1 MEAGLGRDMS
11 LLIRHRVTVLAVVA
25 ACVVLIAIVVGAGE
39 SSKKPA
45 TPAPSPVDVEIVQ
58 VLQRDVPIYG
68 EWIGTLDG
76 MVNADIKAQVQGYVL
91 NRTYQEG
98 SYVRKGDLLFEID
111 PRPFQ
116 AALEQA
122 SGQLSQTKGQ
132 VQQAMAL
139 LSEARAR
146 LTQAEANQVKTQLD
160 VDRYTPLARQ
170 GVIPQQD
177 LDNAVQ
183 ANLASKAQVNAAK
196 AAVETAEAGVAAARA
211 TAQSAEAGVKN
222 AELNLG
228 FTKVVSPVDGIAG
241 IAQAQVGNLV
251 NPTSGSLT
259 TVSTLDPIKVY
270 FTVTEQEYLNYV
282 RQNPGEADRRVAEK
296 LIELE
301 LVLADGTTYP
311 QKGKF
316 FVADRSVDQKT
327 GAIRLAALFPNPG
340 NKLRPGQYGR
350 VRAITARR
358 LGSLLVPQRAVT
370 ELQGAYQVAVVGND
384 NKVDIRR
391 IKVGERVD
399 SMWIVTDGLAPG
411 DGVIAEGLQKVRPGS
426 EVRHRPFLGSAVR
439 ERP

>member
-76 MVNADIKAQVQGYVL
+76 MVDADIKAQVQGYVL

-116 AALEQA
+116 AALE
-122 SGQLSQTKGQ
+122 
-132 VQQAMAL
+132 QAMAL

-183 ANLASKAQVNAAK
+183 A
-196 AAVETAEAGVAAARA
+196 
-211 TAQSAEAGVKN
+211 
-222 AELNLG
+222 
-228 FTKVVSPVDGIAG
+228 
-241 IAQAQVGNLV
+241 
-251 NPTSGSLT
+251 
-259 TVSTLDPIKVY
+259 
-270 FTVTEQEYLNYV
+270 
-282 RQNPGEADRRVAEK
+282 
-296 LIELE
+296 
-301 LVLADGTTYP
+301 
-311 QKGKF
+311 
-316 FVADRSVDQKT
+316 
-327 GAIRLAALFPNPG
+327 
-340 NKLRPGQYGR
+340 
-350 VRAITARR
+350 
-358 LGSLLVPQRAVT
+358 
-370 ELQGAYQVAVVGND
+370 
-384 NKVDIRR
+384 
-391 IKVGERVD
+391 
-399 SMWIVTDGLAPG
+399 
-411 DGVIAEGLQKVRPGS
+411 
-426 EVRHRPFLGSAVR
+426 
-439 ERP
+439 